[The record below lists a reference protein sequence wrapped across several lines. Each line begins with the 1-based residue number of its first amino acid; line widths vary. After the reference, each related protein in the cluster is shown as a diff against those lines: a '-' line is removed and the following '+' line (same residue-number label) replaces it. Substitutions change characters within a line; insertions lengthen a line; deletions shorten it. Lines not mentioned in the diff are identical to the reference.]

1 MDIFFAFVI
10 KEARHILRDKRTM
23 LILFGMPVVLMLL
36 FGFAITTDVKNVRTV
51 VVCSEMSPRTQQAV
65 ERLSQSEYFVITQT
79 VNTPHEA
86 EQLIR
91 NQKADMAL
99 VFAQDHG
106 VQIMVDGCDP
116 NMAQQWTT
124 YAQQTLAPAHS
135 SLFTL
140 HSSLFKG
147 ERIVVADIMTVPS
160 DTIDS
165 VWVKVARDQLTF
177 GWIHENELL
186 AKVSPDDPISQ
197 FIDFF
202 SDVHLLAFLA
212 FCVVIVAAYGVRRLM
227 RRGAKIVHFNDIPS
241 FYPTTLCLLV
251 ASSAVLYSSI
261 QLFGPE
267 SWRHF
272 YYHPSLNPFGMPLH
286 LGLFVSS
293 VWAIVI
299 VAIATVD
306 DVTKHLPL
314 GSAILYLGG
323 LTAVCAVDYVIFSIT
338 TLYYIGYPLL
348 IAYYIFALRRLSLQD
363 SI

>member
-1 MDIFFAFVI
+1 M
-10 KEARHILRDKRTM
+10 KRILRRSLLCIM
-23 LILFGMPVVLMLL
+23 HCALCILLCGCYNRGPITPDAWNLTEQQLDSISFYTTHHYTQNYNFVVTGDSL
-36 FGFAITTDVKNVRTV
+36 V
-51 VVCSEMSPRTQQAV
+51 VV
-65 ERLSQSEYFVITQT
+65 
-79 VNTPHEA
+79 
-86 EQLIR
+86 
-91 NQKADMAL
+91 
-99 VFAQDHG
+99 
-106 VQIMVDGCDP
+106 
-116 NMAQQWTT
+116 AQQPE
-124 YAQQTLAPAHS
+124 AMAIPDVVSIEIESIGEEQQKDSITLRKYEH
-135 SLFTL
+135 
-140 HSSLFKG
+140 
-147 ERIVVADIMTVPS
+147 IVVADIMTVPS

-177 GWIHENELL
+177 GWIHEKELL

-197 FIDFF
+197 FIDLF
-202 SDVHLLAFLA
+202 SNVHLLVFLA

-272 YYHPSLNPFGMPLH
+272 YYHPSLNPFGLPLH
-286 LGLFVSS
+286 LGLFVTS
-293 VWAIVI
+293 VWAIII

-323 LTAVCAVDYVIFSIT
+323 LLAVCAVLYVIFSIT

-348 IAYYIFALRRLSLQD
+348 IAYFIFAIRRLSLQD

>member
-1 MDIFFAFVI
+1 MINDEREMIFQFSIFRSALP
-10 KEARHILRDKRTM
+10 LRSSKNFQFSSRRM
-23 LILFGMPVVLMLL
+23 RKWLIGLSFIIYHLL
-36 FGFAITTDVKNVRTV
+36 FSVACYNRGPITPDAWNLTEQQLDSISFYTTHHYTQNYNFIVTGDSLV
-51 VVCSEMSPRTQQAV
+51 VV
-65 ERLSQSEYFVITQT
+65 
-79 VNTPHEA
+79 
-86 EQLIR
+86 
-91 NQKADMAL
+91 
-99 VFAQDHG
+99 
-106 VQIMVDGCDP
+106 
-116 NMAQQWTT
+116 AQQPE
-124 YAQQTLAPAHS
+124 AMAVPEVVSIEIESIGQEKQKDSITLR
-135 SLFTL
+135 
-140 HSSLFKG
+140 KN

-186 AKVSPDDPISQ
+186 ARVSPDDPISQ
-197 FIDFF
+197 FIDLF
-202 SDVHLLAFLA
+202 SNVHLLVFMA

-261 QLFGPE
+261 QIFGPE

-272 YYHPSLNPFGMPLH
+272 YYHPSLNPFGLPLH

-293 VWAIVI
+293 VWAIII
-299 VAIATVD
+299 VAIATVE
-306 DVTKHLPL
+306 DVSKHLPL
-314 GSAILYLGG
+314 GSAVLYLGG
-323 LTAVCAVDYVIFSIT
+323 LIAVCAVDYVVFSIT

-348 IAYYIFALRRLSLQD
+348 IAYFIFALRRLSLQD

>member
-1 MDIFFAFVI
+1 M
-10 KEARHILRDKRTM
+10 RRS
-23 LILFGMPVVLMLL
+23 ILFPLFTFIFPLLLVSCYNRGPITPDAWNLTEQQLDSISFYTTHHYTQNYNFVVTGDSL
-36 FGFAITTDVKNVRTV
+36 V
-51 VVCSEMSPRTQQAV
+51 VV
-65 ERLSQSEYFVITQT
+65 
-79 VNTPHEA
+79 
-86 EQLIR
+86 
-91 NQKADMAL
+91 
-99 VFAQDHG
+99 
-106 VQIMVDGCDP
+106 
-116 NMAQQWTT
+116 AQQPE
-124 YAQQTLAPAHS
+124 AMAIPEVVSIEIESIGEEHQKDSITLR
-135 SLFTL
+135 
-140 HSSLFKG
+140 KN

-177 GWIHENELL
+177 GWIHEKELL

-197 FIDFF
+197 FIDLF
-202 SDVHLLAFLA
+202 SNVHLLVFLA
-212 FCVVIVAAYGVRRLM
+212 FGVVIIAAYGVRRLM

-272 YYHPSLNPFGMPLH
+272 YYHPSLNPFGLPLH

-293 VWAIVI
+293 VWAIII
-299 VAIATVD
+299 VGIATVD

-314 GSAILYLGG
+314 GSAVLYLGG
-323 LTAVCAVDYVIFSIT
+323 LTAVCAVDYVVFSIT

-348 IAYYIFALRRLSLQD
+348 IAYFIFALRRLSLQD
-363 SI
+363 SL

>member
-1 MDIFFAFVI
+1 MRRSFSPFHFFTFSPFY
-10 KEARHILRDKRTM
+10 
-23 LILFGMPVVLMLL
+23 LFFFLL
-36 FGFAITTDVKNVRTV
+36 FLTACYNRGPVTPDAWNLTEQQLDSISFYTTHHYTQNYNFVVTGDSLV
-51 VVCSEMSPRTQQAV
+51 VV
-65 ERLSQSEYFVITQT
+65 
-79 VNTPHEA
+79 
-86 EQLIR
+86 
-91 NQKADMAL
+91 
-99 VFAQDHG
+99 
-106 VQIMVDGCDP
+106 
-116 NMAQQWTT
+116 AQQPEAMAIPEVVSIELQ
-124 YAQQTLAPAHS
+124 YIGEEQQKDSITLRKH
-135 SLFTL
+135 
-140 HSSLFKG
+140 

-197 FIDFF
+197 FIDLF
-202 SDVHLLAFLA
+202 SDVHLLVFMAL
-212 FCVVIVAAYGVRRLM
+212 CVVIVAAYGVRRLM

-241 FYPTTLCLLV
+241 FYPTALCLLV

-261 QLFGPE
+261 QLFGSE

-272 YYHPSLNPFGMPLH
+272 YYHPSLNPFGLPLH
-286 LGLFVSS
+286 LGLFVTS
-293 VWAIVI
+293 VWAIII
-299 VAIATVD
+299 VGIATVD

-348 IAYYIFALRRLSLQD
+348 VAYYVFAIRRLSLQD

>member
-1 MDIFFAFVI
+1 M
-10 KEARHILRDKRTM
+10 RRSLY
-23 LILFGMPVVLMLL
+23 LL
-36 FGFAITTDVKNVRTV
+36 FIIYHLLFSVACYNRGPITPDAWNLTEQQLDSISFYTTHHYTQNYNFVVTGDSLV
-51 VVCSEMSPRTQQAV
+51 VV
-65 ERLSQSEYFVITQT
+65 
-79 VNTPHEA
+79 
-86 EQLIR
+86 
-91 NQKADMAL
+91 
-99 VFAQDHG
+99 
-106 VQIMVDGCDP
+106 
-116 NMAQQWTT
+116 AQQPE
-124 YAQQTLAPAHS
+124 AMAIPDVVSIEIESIGEEQQKDSITLRKYEH
-135 SLFTL
+135 
-140 HSSLFKG
+140 
-147 ERIVVADIMTVPS
+147 IVVADIMTVPS

-177 GWIHENELL
+177 GWIHEKELL

-197 FIDFF
+197 FIDLF
-202 SDVHLLAFLA
+202 SNVHLLVFLA

-286 LGLFVSS
+286 LGLFVSF
-293 VWAIVI
+293 VWAIII

-323 LTAVCAVDYVIFSIT
+323 LLAVCAVLYVVFSIT

-348 IAYYIFALRRLSLQD
+348 IAYFIFALRRLSLQD

>member
-1 MDIFFAFVI
+1 MRRSLSFFHSF
-10 KEARHILRDKRTM
+10 ILS
-23 LILFGMPVVLMLL
+23 LL
-36 FGFAITTDVKNVRTV
+36 LVSCYNRGPITPDAWNLTEQQLDSISFYTTHHYTQNYNFIVTGDSLV
-51 VVCSEMSPRTQQAV
+51 VVAQEPGAMAIPDVVSTLNSNLSPLTS
-65 ERLSQSEYFVITQT
+65 LDSIT
-79 VNTPHEA
+79 
-86 EQLIR
+86 LRR
-91 NQKADMAL
+91 N
-99 VFAQDHG
+99 
-106 VQIMVDGCDP
+106 
-116 NMAQQWTT
+116 
-124 YAQQTLAPAHS
+124 
-135 SLFTL
+135 
-140 HSSLFKG
+140 

-177 GWIHENELL
+177 GWIHEKELL

-197 FIDFF
+197 FIDLF
-202 SDVHLLAFLA
+202 SNVHLLVFLA
-212 FCVVIVAAYGVRRLM
+212 FCVVVVAAYGVRRLM

-272 YYHPSLNPFGMPLH
+272 YYHPSLNPFGLPLH

-293 VWAIVI
+293 VWAIII
-299 VAIATVD
+299 VGIATVD

-314 GSAILYLGG
+314 GSAVLYLGG

>member
-1 MDIFFAFVI
+1 MHNSQSFLMRMLRRSLLCMMHFAWCILLCGCYNRGPITPDAWNLTEQQLDSISFYTTHHYTQNYNFVVTGDS
-10 KEARHILRDKRTM
+10 L
-23 LILFGMPVVLMLL
+23 
-36 FGFAITTDVKNVRTV
+36 V
-51 VVCSEMSPRTQQAV
+51 VV
-65 ERLSQSEYFVITQT
+65 
-79 VNTPHEA
+79 
-86 EQLIR
+86 
-91 NQKADMAL
+91 
-99 VFAQDHG
+99 
-106 VQIMVDGCDP
+106 
-116 NMAQQWTT
+116 AQQPEAMAIPEVVSIEIESIGTE
-124 YAQQTLAPAHS
+124 QQKDSITLR
-135 SLFTL
+135 
-140 HSSLFKG
+140 KN

-202 SDVHLLAFLA
+202 SDVHLLVFLA
-212 FCVVIVAAYGVRRLM
+212 FGVVIVAAYGVRRLM

-299 VAIATVD
+299 VGIATID

-314 GSAILYLGG
+314 GSAVLYLGG

>member
-1 MDIFFAFVI
+1 MRRSILSLLTSLLLPLFLVSCYNRGPITPDAWNLTEQQIDSISFYTTHHYTQNYNFIVTSDSLVVI
-10 KEARHILRDKRTM
+10 
-23 LILFGMPVVLMLL
+23 
-36 FGFAITTDVKNVRTV
+36 
-51 VVCSEMSPRTQQAV
+51 
-65 ERLSQSEYFVITQT
+65 
-79 VNTPHEA
+79 
-86 EQLIR
+86 
-91 NQKADMAL
+91 
-99 VFAQDHG
+99 
-106 VQIMVDGCDP
+106 
-116 NMAQQWTT
+116 AQQPE
-124 YAQQTLAPAHS
+124 AMPIPEVFSSLHGAADS

-202 SDVHLLAFLA
+202 SDVHLLVFLA

-241 FYPTTLCLLV
+241 FYPTALCLLV

-286 LGLFVSS
+286 LGLFVTS
-293 VWAIVI
+293 VWAIII

-323 LTAVCAVDYVIFSIT
+323 LLAVCAVDYVIFSIT

-348 IAYYIFALRRLSLQD
+348 IAYYVFAIRRLSLQD

>member
-1 MDIFFAFVI
+1 M
-10 KEARHILRDKRTM
+10 RRS
-23 LILFGMPVVLMLL
+23 ILFPLVLL
-36 FGFAITTDVKNVRTV
+36 FTFSLLLAGCYNRGPITPDAWNLTAQQLDSISFYTTHHYTQNYNFVVTGDSLV
-51 VVCSEMSPRTQQAV
+51 VVAQEPGAMSIPDVVSIEIESIGQEQQKD
-65 ERLSQSEYFVITQT
+65 SIT
-79 VNTPHEA
+79 
-86 EQLIR
+86 LR
-91 NQKADMAL
+91 K
-99 VFAQDHG
+99 
-106 VQIMVDGCDP
+106 
-116 NMAQQWTT
+116 
-124 YAQQTLAPAHS
+124 Y
-135 SLFTL
+135 
-140 HSSLFKG
+140 
-147 ERIVVADIMTVPS
+147 ERIVVADIMTVAS

-197 FIDFF
+197 FIDLF
-202 SDVHLLAFLA
+202 SDVHLLVSLA
-212 FCVVIVAAYGVRRLM
+212 LCVMIIAAYGVRRLM
-227 RRGAKIVHFNDIPS
+227 RRGAKIVHLNDIPS
-241 FYPTTLCLLV
+241 LYPTALCLLV

-293 VWAIVI
+293 VWAIII

-314 GSAILYLGG
+314 GSAMLYLGG

-348 IAYYIFALRRLSLQD
+348 VAYFIFALHRLWLQD
-363 SI
+363 SM

>member
-1 MDIFFAFVI
+1 MCRSISPFHLFTFLLLLTSCYNRGPITPDAWNLTEQQLDSISFYTTHHYTQNYNFVVTGDS
-10 KEARHILRDKRTM
+10 L
-23 LILFGMPVVLMLL
+23 
-36 FGFAITTDVKNVRTV
+36 V
-51 VVCSEMSPRTQQAV
+51 VV
-65 ERLSQSEYFVITQT
+65 
-79 VNTPHEA
+79 
-86 EQLIR
+86 
-91 NQKADMAL
+91 
-99 VFAQDHG
+99 
-106 VQIMVDGCDP
+106 
-116 NMAQQWTT
+116 AQQPE
-124 YAQQTLAPAHS
+124 AMAIPDVVSALNSQLSTLNSQLSPLN
-135 SLFTL
+135 SLDSITL
-140 HSSLFKG
+140 RKN

-197 FIDFF
+197 FIDLF
-202 SDVHLLAFLA
+202 SNVHLLVFMA

-241 FYPTTLCLLV
+241 FYPTALCLLV

-272 YYHPSLNPFGMPLH
+272 YYHPSLNPFGLPLH
-286 LGLFVSS
+286 LGLFVTS
-293 VWAIVI
+293 VWAIII

-323 LTAVCAVDYVIFSIT
+323 LLAVCAVCYVVFSIT

-348 IAYYIFALRRLSLQD
+348 IAYYVFAIRRLSLQD